1 MTKEQ
6 LRMQMLAGIITESEY
21 KLRLN
26 EDLDSMKKKLH
37 QEIEGILF
45 QYVDDINNARGIS
58 EDDIQLAA
66 DELADYV
73 ISELSDIANS

>member
-1 MTKEQ
+1 
-6 LRMQMLAGIITESEY
+6 
-21 KLRLN
+21 
-26 EDLDSMKKKLH
+26 MKKKLH

-73 ISELSDIANS
+73 ISGLSDIANS